1 MLLAKLTRGFFRWS
15 WFGGFLAGFKTMA
28 TAQTD
33 GHLRRK
39 LTDTLS
45 LIHQDLQ
52 AAKADAIKNDDCA
65 TAAALSHLASEIDLI
80 RNSLFKGTW
89 GRGMERGIAEPDQR
103 NEKLLREIEAA
114 LETSEQL
121 REAAHIGGPETLKNL
136 MAELKQQIASLSALI
151 DQE

>member
-1 MLLAKLTRGFFRWS
+1 MNVNQQA
-15 WFGGFLAGFKTMA
+15 
-28 TAQTD
+28 D

-39 LTDTLS
+39 LVDTLS

-52 AAKADAIKNDDCA
+52 AAEADAIKNDDGA

-89 GRGMERGIAEPDQR
+89 GRGMEKDSTEPAQR
-103 NEKLLREIEAA
+103 YQRLTREIDGA
-114 LETSEQL
+114 LETSEKL

-136 MAELKQQIASLSALI
+136 MAELKQQFSSLSALI